1 LDAPRLLGERGT
13 GGARKIYGGNKNFFL
28 ASNIGVVAKFPLRGV
43 PQGTARKVMPRGA
56 EWRVARKTPMAFI
69 RKRGNSFY
77 LVHNVRK
84 KGKVQQIH
92 LARLGRRP
100 RISEDIIQ
108 GVSASHPFVS
118 VDWDELKAKSSHTLV
133 RPFEEN
139 AEELRELLMSVR
151 NLHMDIAD
159 LQLPVLG
166 MTQDHELTSRLIA
179 GLKLLR
185 GTLDVKLAQV
195 RKGSPPF
202 DKAGKGLR

>member
-1 LDAPRLLGERGT
+1 
-13 GGARKIYGGNKNFFL
+13 
-28 ASNIGVVAKFPLRGV
+28 
-43 PQGTARKVMPRGA
+43 
-56 EWRVARKTPMAFI
+56 MAFI

-100 RISEDIIQ
+100 RISEDVIQ
-108 GVSASHPFVS
+108 GVSTSHPFVS
-118 VDWDELKAKSSHTLV
+118 VDWDELKAKASHTLV
-133 RPFEEN
+133 RPFEQNVEQM
-139 AEELRELLMSVR
+139 RELLSSVR

-166 MTQDHELTSRLIA
+166 MTQDQELTSQLIA

-185 GTLDVKLAQV
+185 GTLDVKLGHG

>member
-1 LDAPRLLGERGT
+1 MAE
-13 GGARKIYGGNKNFFL
+13 
-28 ASNIGVVAKFPLRGV
+28 FPLQGGGLPGETV
-43 PQGTARKVMPRGA
+43 GTAKTR
-56 EWRVARKTPMAFI
+56 ETARTTAGKMAFI

-100 RISEDIIQ
+100 RISEEVIQ
-108 GVSASHPFVS
+108 GVSAAHPFVS
-118 VDWDELKAKSSHTLV
+118 VDWDELKARATHSLI
-133 RPFEEN
+133 RPFENN
-139 AEELRELLMSVR
+139 AEHMRELLASVR

-166 MTQDHELTSRLIA
+166 MTQDRELAAQLTS

-185 GTLDVKLAQV
+185 GTLDVKLGRL
-195 RKGSPPF
+195 RKGPPHF
-202 DKAGKGLR
+202 DRGGKGMA